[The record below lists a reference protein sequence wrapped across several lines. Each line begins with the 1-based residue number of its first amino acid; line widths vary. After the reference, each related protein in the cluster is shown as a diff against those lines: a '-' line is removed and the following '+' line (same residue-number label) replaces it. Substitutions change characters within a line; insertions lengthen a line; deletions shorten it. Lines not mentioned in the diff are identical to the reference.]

1 MIGILVYV
9 KVNDSSHSLQKD
21 ILDYQVEYQNFID
34 KADLIDVDK
43 SNDNST
49 LARAF
54 QELKRKTEQKTAQIY
69 KKEKELYSFLK
80 VENTTHYQEKNRK
93 AYSDLISEN
102 DRLIEDL
109 DNQIKAAPLIK
120 FQENNKKLKEIAQK
134 ELKGDK
140 ASTDA
145 FSDVVFNR
153 DRVYTA
159 RMQ

>member
-43 SNDNST
+43 STDNST

-54 QELKRKTEQKTAQIY
+54 EQLKKKTEQKTEKIY

-93 AYSDLISEN
+93 TYTDLISEN
-102 DRLIEDL
+102 DRLIDDL
-109 DNQIKAAPLIK
+109 DNQIKAAALIK

-134 ELKGDK
+134 ELQDDK
-140 ASTDA
+140 VATNA
-145 FSDVVFNR
+145 FADKEISI
-153 DRVYTA
+153 
-159 RMQ
+159 QL